1 MLVAMV
7 AIIDCGGGIIVD
19 HGGGWIV
26 VPGGCH
32 RHRLWWWWDHIA
44 GVVGV
49 WVIVVVFI
57 DVGHGC
63 RRL

>member
-7 AIIDCGGGIIVD
+7 AIIDCGGGTIVD

-32 RHRLWWWWDHIA
+32 HHRL
-44 GVVGV
+44 
-49 WVIVVVFI
+49 
-57 DVGHGC
+57 
-63 RRL
+63 R